1 MTEQSQINIRQALY
15 VAVINKLAGELSEL
29 EAKEILLINNP
40 TYITSKDHDHADHIE
55 ELKNIIIKKHELR
68 EVTNSPRETHFKPQ
82 SPSENDKPQRPPKD
96 GKDS

>member
-1 MTEQSQINIRQALY
+1 MTEQSQNNIRQALY
-15 VAVINKLAGELSEL
+15 VAVINKLTGELSEL
-29 EAKEILLINNP
+29 EAKEILLVNNP

-68 EVTNSPRETHFKPQ
+68 EVTNSLRETHFKPQ